1 MNDTTDR
8 LVRTVLAALLGGAV
22 LALSG
27 CAADGGSTFG
37 IFATEEKVRND
48 DRKQTDALMARIKEV
63 DSRVTQVDARVTQV
77 AAQTAE
83 ARKIATDGVS
93 KANAVDTRLTRTMAD
108 LQKRTLVE
116 TKTLQFG
123 SGKFAL
129 DADQMKTLDGVH
141 EMLVKNPTYT
151 ADIVGQA
158 DPRGARGDNSLLSW
172 RRTEHVRRYLAEKD
186 NVLHRISFIG
196 MGEDM
201 ANGGKG
207 QAEQRKVTVGVYR
220 PVTE

>member
-1 MNDTTDR
+1 MNDARER
-8 LVRTVLAALLGGAV
+8 LARTAVAALLGGAV
-22 LALSG
+22 LGLAG

-48 DRKQTDALMARIKEV
+48 DRKQTDALLARIKEV

-93 KANAVDTRLTRTMAD
+93 KATAVDTRLSRTMAD

-116 TKTLQFG
+116 AKTLQFG
-123 SGKFAL
+123 TGKFAL
-129 DADQMKTLDGVH
+129 EGEQMKTLDEVSN
-141 EMLVKNPTYT
+141 MLAKNPTYT
-151 ADIVGQA
+151 AYIVGQA
-158 DPRGARGDNSLLSW
+158 DARGARGDNSLLSW
-172 RRTEHVRRYLAEKD
+172 RRTEHVRRYLSEKGD
-186 NVLHRISFIG
+186 VLHRISFIG

-201 ANGGKG
+201 ANGAKD
-207 QAEQRKVTVGVYR
+207 ADQRKVTVGIYR
-220 PVTE
+220 